1 MSSKKHTH
9 VKGKITPPLPLP
21 VVPAPDGKV
30 YAPVVDFPIVL
41 PPVSSSYASS
51 SSCQNFIAVGI
62 KCIRGEE
69 SINLKII
76 NPKWQVS
83 FFLDQWQVS
92 YLVKIRRCSNRSSCI
107 CFMFS
112 VYPLISS
119 IVS

>member
-51 SSCQNFIAVGI
+51 SSCQNYIAVGI

-83 FFLDQWQVS
+83 FF
-92 YLVKIRRCSNRSSCI
+92 RSMASELPRQNQK
-107 CFMFS
+107 M
-112 VYPLISS
+112 LQ
-119 IVS
+119 